1 MIGLTYIMQ
10 IEGVTG
16 KELADKL
23 GVTPSTISQWEKQV
37 RPIAKNRLPQ
47 LMEIFPAYD
56 SSLFQKELSDVDKL
70 IIDNLKKEYQIRT
83 LLSEGNTLAAVQERK
98 NLQNEI
104 LKNEALIDQQ
114 RVIEAITILFSYLNN
129 GDVNSIRDISLR
141 RVIVNHFIELC
152 NLDNTI
158 LANFIKNEYDIAAYD
173 KTAEEIIFNI
183 NQFCEELKFSI
194 KVFKNFIDPNPPLP
208 F

>member
-70 IIDNLKKEYQIRT
+70 IMDNLKKEYQIRT
-83 LLSEGNTLAAVQERK
+83 LSGGNTLAAVQERK
-98 NLQNEI
+98 HLQNEI

-183 NQFCEELKFSI
+183 NQFCEELKLSI